1 MITGAQIRAA
11 RAALRMSSAELARVA
26 GVGQQT
32 IKRFELVDGIPPSRS
47 ATLAAVRA
55 ALEDAGVEFV
65 GSAEDGPGI
74 RMRGAVDR
82 S

>member
-1 MITGAQIRAA
+1 
-11 RAALRMSSAELARVA
+11 MSSAELARLA

-47 ATLAAVRA
+47 ATLVAVQT
-55 ALEDAGVEFV
+55 ALEAAGVEFV
-65 GSAEDGPGI
+65 GSPEDAPGI
-74 RMRGAVDR
+74 RIRDAADR

>member
-1 MITGAQIRAA
+1 
-11 RAALRMSSAELARVA
+11 MSSAELARLA

-47 ATLAAVRA
+47 ATLVAVQT

-65 GSAEDGPGI
+65 GSVEDAPGI
-74 RMRGAVDR
+74 RIREAADR
-82 S
+82 